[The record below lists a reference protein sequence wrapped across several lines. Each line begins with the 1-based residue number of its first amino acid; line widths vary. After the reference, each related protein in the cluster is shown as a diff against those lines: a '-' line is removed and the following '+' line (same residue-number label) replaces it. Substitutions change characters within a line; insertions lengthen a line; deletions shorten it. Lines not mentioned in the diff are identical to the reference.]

1 MSPQVSVRCTAFDG
15 FRCIAAGG
23 LAEVARK
30 AKEAVDR
37 MGPTPVLLF
46 DDETGQLVDVDF
58 RGTPEDVQRR
68 LVDAREEAEAADLA
82 LEN

>member
-1 MSPQVSVRCTAFDG
+1 
-15 FRCIAAGG
+15 
-23 LAEVARK
+23 
-30 AKEAVDR
+30 